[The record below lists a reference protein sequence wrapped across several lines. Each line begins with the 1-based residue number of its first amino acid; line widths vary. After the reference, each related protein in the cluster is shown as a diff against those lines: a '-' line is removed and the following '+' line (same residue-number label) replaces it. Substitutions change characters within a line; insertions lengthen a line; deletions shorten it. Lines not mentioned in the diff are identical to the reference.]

1 VNTTERAGAIGRRRR
16 RRHSAAFKAESVAAC
31 LKPGVSIVAVAM
43 ARSLNANLLR
53 RWIVDAERQVSAAA
67 PVTADPKPKPK
78 PAPVDAAGFVP
89 LALPPP
95 SPPASASASGAAP
108 TGDSTIRIKAR
119 RGATV
124 VTVEWPP
131 ATARECGLWLR
142 ELLR

>member
-1 VNTTERAGAIGRRRR
+1 MNTTERAGAIGRQRR

-31 LKPGVSIVAVAM
+31 LKPGVSIAAVAM

-53 RWIVDAERQVSAAA
+53 RWIVDAERQVSTQA

-95 SPPASASASGAAP
+95 SPPASASDAAS
-108 TGDSTIRIKAR
+108 TGDSTIRIKVR

>member
-1 VNTTERAGAIGRRRR
+1 VNTTERAGAIGRQRR

-31 LKPGVSIVAVAM
+31 LKPGVSIAAVAM

-53 RWIVDAERQVSAAA
+53 RWIVDAERQVSTQA

-95 SPPASASASGAAP
+95 SPPASASDAAS
-108 TGDSTIRIKAR
+108 TGDSTIRIKVR